1 MRNKSTRQKG
11 KKNSTLQ
18 NQGFEHNGMK
28 RYDLQRSESLEE
40 KKAAHMQTGFGD
52 FIAKGDRLAN
62 SRDVNPL
69 GWIENCFPSFT
80 KMRGMF
86 LLEIKT
92 D

>member
-18 NQGFEHNGMK
+18 NQSFEHNGMK

-52 FIAKGDRLAN
+52 FIANAN